1 MTENRPRPLQVTVH
15 VAGRDGKIKGTPL
28 PIANPGQH
36 EEAVLISQR
45 AKEVPDFDQ
54 AEHDRIFQKR
64 MVNGVPHWTA
74 PHQMTAREI
83 LSTHR
88 LEGDESVPRSE
99 VYEEKM
105 NDLQVPKY
113 LKSTMRPY
121 DLDWHNRV
129 TAVNMDSTYGSGTGA
144 GIDDNI
150 THHGYDW
157 SKPVQLSTLGVH
169 PSQLYDM
176 SIADQ
181 PRLANGGHRVM
192 WMFTHHPDVPI
203 PVDTEPRRSGMG
215 ITPSHHITNINA
227 MSDAANNGLK
237 PDDVAKMKD
246 AQAQEESERV
256 ENWRGSMAAA
266 YPEKYGSL
274 PKD

>member
-1 MTENRPRPLQVTVH
+1 MR
-15 VAGRDGKIKGTPL
+15 
-28 PIANPGQH
+28 
-36 EEAVLISQR
+36 
-45 AKEVPDFDQ
+45 
-54 AEHDRIFQKR
+54 
-64 MVNGVPHWTA
+64 
-74 PHQMTAREI
+74 
-83 LSTHR
+83 
-88 LEGDESVPRSE
+88 
-99 VYEEKM
+99 
-105 NDLQVPKY
+105 DLQVPKY

-157 SKPVQLSTLGVH
+157 SKPVQLSTLGPD
-169 PSQLYDM
+169 PSHLYDM
-176 SIADQ
+176 SVADQ

-215 ITPSHHITNINA
+215 ITPQHHNTNINA

-246 AQAQEESERV
+246 AQEQEERDRV
-256 ENWRGSMAAA
+256 ETWRGSMAAA
-266 YPEKYGSL
+266 YPDKYGSL